1 MNTVP
6 VDFPEGLGQL
16 ALFADLSES
25 ELESIAASCEVVSF
39 GEGEWIIRQGDD
51 LSALYM
57 LLEGEVTTVIDDE
70 DRRVLPKGSFF
81 GEVSVLLD
89 EPTSASIVT
98 RTPVTCL
105 IVPAPDVESFLIS
118 HPRVMY
124 RILKAEARRLRT
136 ASEWAP

>member
-1 MNTVP
+1 MNAVH
-6 VDFPEGLGQL
+6 VEFPEDLGRL
-16 ALFADLSES
+16 ALFADLPIA
-25 ELESIAASCEVVSF
+25 ELEAIAARYEKVSF

-57 LLEGEVTTVIDDE
+57 ILEGEVTTVIDDE

-81 GEVSVLLD
+81 GEVSVLLQ

-105 IVPAPDVESFLIS
+105 VVPGPDVEAFLVS
-118 HPRVMY
+118 HPQVMY

-136 ASEWAP
+136 ASEWAA

>member
-1 MNTVP
+1 VETVNAE
-6 VDFPEGLGQL
+6 FLENLGRL
-16 ALFADLSES
+16 ALFADLPTA
-25 ELESIAASCEVVSF
+25 ELEAIVASCEQASF

-57 LLEGEVTTVIDDE
+57 ILDGEVTTVIDDE
-70 DRRVLPKGSFF
+70 DRRVLGKGSFF
-81 GEVSVLLD
+81 GEVSVLLE

-98 RTPVTCL
+98 RTPISCL
-105 IVPAPDVESFLIS
+105 VVPAPEVEAFLVS
-118 HPRVMY
+118 HPKVTY